1 MHSTAL
7 VVIRQTNHRAGA
19 NTWMRP
25 DGRFAQQYA
34 GHATVRICCG
44 VFASLGLI
52 MWIPD
57 IVGYGYRV
65 SPDEDV
71 RVEGRSFAAKM
82 TAAVVMLEDV

>member
-1 MHSTAL
+1 
-7 VVIRQTNHRAGA
+7 
-19 NTWMRP
+19 
-25 DGRFAQQYA
+25 
-34 GHATVRICCG
+34 VRICCG

-65 SPDEDV
+65 SPDEGV